1 MSLTRRVLAMGAGTA
16 MVLSVANVAGAA
28 ARPHL
33 TGDSTAPTTVD
44 VAFSVKASAPGAGE
58 QTVTGTAQVDL
69 ATEQAAATIALPAG
83 LPGTSGATTAQAVVA
98 GGTVYVSVPELSALL
113 GSTWVSLAAPAS
125 DAGSVSSAFTQAASA
140 LGDAPGIVSTLVA
153 DGATATPLGT
163 KTVDGQVETGTKV
176 DISVAKLLS
185 GSGLSSSAVAKA
197 SSTVGSNIPVTL
209 WAYADGRLAQVAV
222 AVNGTTSSGSASV
235 SLTADFSGYNTP
247 VTITVPPA
255 SATHPLSSGLLKELA
270 PMVAGQLGVNA
281 STSHVLSHLEG
292 ALLGRHAPRHGH
304 HRPATSA

>member
-1 MSLTRRVLAMGAGTA
+1 MA
-16 MVLSVANVAGAA
+16 LSVATAAGAA
-28 ARPHL
+28 GAAERAHL
-33 TGDSTAPTTVD
+33 TADPTSPTTVD
-44 VAFSVKASAPGAGE
+44 VSFSVKASAPSAGD
-58 QTVTGTAQVDL
+58 QTITGTAQVDL
-69 ATEQAAATIALPAG
+69 ATDQAAVTVSLPAG

-113 GSTWVSLAAPAS
+113 GSAWVSLAAPAS
-125 DAGSVSSAFTQAASA
+125 DAGTISSAFTQAASA
-140 LGDAPGIVSTLVA
+140 LGDTPGIVSTLVA

-163 KTVDGQVETGTKV
+163 KTVGGQVETGTRV

-185 GSGLSSSAVAKA
+185 GSGLPSSAVAKA
-197 SSTVGSNIPVTL
+197 TSTVGSTIPVTL

-222 AVNGTTSSGSASV
+222 AVSGTTASASDSV
-235 SLTADFSGYNTP
+235 SFTADFTGYDTP

-270 PMVAGQLGVNA
+270 PMVAGQFGVST

-292 ALLGRHAPRHGH
+292 ALLGRHTPRHGH
-304 HRPATSA
+304 RRHATAA